1 MGLWSRPV
9 LEGLNRLIET
19 GCVLAYKH
27 LTVSETHGGQV
38 VEWVLGPPPANII
51 SMGLCE
57 ELGEELRRLDPRSEG
72 NANRKLIIISGE
84 GKHFSFGASV
94 EEHKADNVA
103 DMLPGLHRLIQDVL
117 HYPVP
122 TLAKVTG
129 QCLGGGYELVLAC
142 SMIFCS
148 EEAKLGVPEIMLG
161 VFPPAAS
168 VLLPCKTGDSIACQ
182 MVLTGESFS
191 AGDLHRLGVVNAV
204 ADKGSLDGVVAEFV
218 EKQILPKSASS
229 IRIANDAARVS
240 IREYWDSHIEGCER
254 LYLDTLMSTADA
266 VEGIEAFLEKRS
278 PKWADK

>member
-1 MGLWSRPV
+1 MA
-9 LEGLNRLIET
+9 
-19 GCVLAYKH
+19 C
-27 LTVSETHGGQV
+27 
-38 VEWVLGPPPANII
+38 
-51 SMGLCE
+51 CE
-57 ELGEELRRLDPRSEG
+57 ELEAELRRLDPGSEG

-94 EEHKADNVA
+94 EEHKADSVA
-103 DMLPGLHRLIQDVL
+103 DMLPGLHRLIKNVL

-148 EEAKLGVPEIMLG
+148 EDAKLGVPEIMLG

-204 ADKGSLDGVVAEFV
+204 SEKGALDGLVDEFV
-218 EKQILPKSASS
+218 KKQILPKSASS
-229 IRIANDAARVS
+229 IRIANGAARVS
-240 IREYWDSHIEGCER
+240 IREYWDSHIEACEK
-254 LYLDTLMSTADA
+254 LYLDQLMATNDA
-266 VEGIEAFLEKRS
+266 VEGIEAFLEKR
-278 PKWADK
+278 PAKWVDG

>member
-1 MGLWSRPV
+1 
-9 LEGLNRLIET
+9 
-19 GCVLAYKH
+19 LAYTH
-27 LTVSETHGGQV
+27 LTVNETHDGQV
-38 VEWVLGPPPANII
+38 VEVVLGPGPGNII
-51 SMGLCE
+51 SMGLVE
-57 ELGEELRRLDPRSEG
+57 ELSSKLERLDPKLEG

-94 EEHKADNVA
+94 EEHKANNVGE
-103 DMLPGLHRLIQDVL
+103 MLPRLHRLIKDVL

-122 TLAKVTG
+122 TMAKVTG
-129 QCLGGGYELVLAC
+129 QCLGGGFELVLAC

-148 EEAKLGVPEIMLG
+148 EDAKLGVPEIMLG

-204 ADKGSLDGVVAEFV
+204 AEKGSLDGVVAEFV
-218 EKQILPKSASS
+218 AKQIIPKSASS

-240 IREYWDSHIEGCER
+240 IREYWDSHIDACEK
-254 LYLDTLMSTADA
+254 LYLDKLMSTNDA
-266 VEGIEAFLEKRS
+266 VEGIEAFLEKR
-278 PKWADK
+278 PPEWADR